1 MEQKA
6 QSQSATDFV
15 LEEAVITSSDGEEF
29 VITDVI
35 TDIDVYEH
43 LDKPYITG
51 VATFLDPESALERIN
66 FYGVEKFFI
75 RLKLPENSAV
85 SIEKTFLISKV
96 VKSIRTND
104 SQNVITIHLLEDIAY
119 LSEMQNVN
127 KSYFGKG
134 YEIISKI
141 VKEFLG
147 KELSK
152 PRDAGPEHELSQDA
166 QGQFGVVIPDMR
178 PLKAADWIKDR
189 ITTSD
194 ASPFYFFST
203 LTNDKLH
210 LLSLSKM
217 LSGEPVNS
225 RTSPYI
231 YSQAFAHA
239 TNPSIDRDSYN
250 IEKFSNPSNDELL
263 KINSNGFLN
272 SQFAFHDVTR
282 NKVIYPGHRQSGNN
296 KDKNRWTAYDM
307 FETRAQIGRALGE
320 KPIKLQDAYPIN
332 AALKEKGGDA
342 QEIQIHQRNSS
353 HLVSNIY
360 SSDLYDAN
368 IYSIGESRSVGEFV
382 ERLDSKG
389 LRHWVVNYSL
399 NFSVPGRNFISG
411 LANLTIGNKYKLL
424 FLAPSTQG
432 QNATQEDTKKSGEYL
447 IYAARHSFTREG
459 YMAHMTGVKLIDT
472 IHTQDNY
479 AYNIDASGPY

>member
-6 QSQSATDFV
+6 QSTSATDIVF
-15 LEEAVITSSDGEEF
+15 EEAVITASNGEEF

-51 VATFLDPESALERIN
+51 VATFLDPESLDERIN
-66 FYGVEKFFI
+66 FYGVEKFDF
-75 RLKLPENSAV
+75 RVKLPESAAL
-85 SIEKTFLISKV
+85 SIEKSFFISKV

-104 SQNVITIHLLEDIAY
+104 SQSVITIHLLEDIGY

-152 PRDAGPEHELSQDA
+152 PRDAGPEYETSQDA

-178 PLKAADWIKDR
+178 PLRAADWIKDR
-189 ITTSD
+189 ITTKD

-210 LLSLSKM
+210 LMSLSRM
-217 LSGEPVNS
+217 LSGEPVNA
-225 RTSPYI
+225 RTSPYK
-231 YSQAFAHA
+231 YSQAFTNAE
-239 TNPSIDRDSYN
+239 NPSIDRDAYN
-250 IEKFSNPSNDELL
+250 IEKYSNPSNDELL

-272 SQFAFHDVTR
+272 SQFAFHDITR
-282 NKVIYPGHRQSGNN
+282 NKVTYPGHRQSGNN
-296 KDKNRWTAYDM
+296 KNKNRWTARDM
-307 FETRAQIGRALGE
+307 YETRTVIGKALG
-320 KPIKLQDAYPIN
+320 KSIKIEEAYPVE
-332 AALKEKGGDA
+332 AGLEEKGGDA
-342 QEIQIHQRNSS
+342 EAVPFHLRNSS
-353 HLVSNIY
+353 NLVSNIY
-360 SSDLYDAN
+360 STDLYDAN
-368 IYSIGESRSVGEFV
+368 IYSLGESRSNGEFL

-411 LANLTIGNKYKLL
+411 LANMTIGNKYKLQ

-432 QNATQEDTKKSGEYL
+432 QNATQEDTKKSGDYL

-459 YMAHMTGVKLIDT
+459 YMAHLTGVKLIDT

-479 AYNIDASGPY
+479 AYNVDASGPY

>member
-1 MEQKA
+1 MEEKQ
-6 QSQSATDFV
+6 QSQSASDFV
-15 LEEAVITSSDGEEF
+15 LEEAVITAADKQEF
-29 VITDVI
+29 DITDVV

-51 VATFLDPESALERIN
+51 LVTFLDPESLSERIN
-66 FYGVEKFFI
+66 FYGVEKFDLK
-75 RLKLPENSAV
+75 LKLPESAA
-85 SIEKTFLISKV
+85 SQIEKTFFVSKV
-96 VKSIRTND
+96 VKNIRTND
-104 SQNVITIHLLEDIAY
+104 SQSVISMHILEDIGY

-134 YEIISKI
+134 YEIVSKI

-147 KELSK
+147 KDLSK
-152 PRDAGPEHELSQDA
+152 PRNAGLEYETSQDA

-189 ITTSD
+189 ITTED

-210 LLSLSKM
+210 LMPLSKM
-217 LSGEPVNS
+217 LSGESVNA
-225 RTSPYI
+225 RTQPYR
-231 YSQAFAHA
+231 YSQAFANA
-239 TNPSIDRDSYN
+239 ERPSIDRDAYN
-250 IEKFSNPSNDELL
+250 IEKYSNPSNDELL

-282 NKVIYPGHRQSGNN
+282 NKVTYPGHRQSGNN

-307 FETRAQIGRALGE
+307 FETRAQLGRALGD
-320 KPIKLQDAYPIN
+320 KPIKLQDAYPIE

-342 QEIQIHQRNSS
+342 EDVQIHQRSSS

-360 SSDLYDAN
+360 STDLYDAN
-368 IYSIGESRSVGEFV
+368 VYSIGESRSVGEFV
-382 ERLDSKG
+382 ERLDSRG

-399 NFSVPGRNFISG
+399 SFTVPGRNFISG
-411 LANLTIGNKYKLL
+411 LANLTIGNKYKLQ
-424 FLAPSTQG
+424 FLAPPTQG
-432 QNATQEDTKKSGEYL
+432 QSATQEDTKKSGDYL
-447 IYAARHSFTREG
+447 IYAARHAFTREG
-459 YMAHMTGVKLIDT
+459 YAVHLTGVKLIDT

-479 AYNIDASGPY
+479 AYNIDTAGPF

>member
-35 TDIDVYEH
+35 TDVDVYEH

-85 SIEKTFLISKV
+85 PIEKTFLISKV

-152 PRDAGPEHELSQDA
+152 PRDAGPEHESSQDA

-203 LTNDKLH
+203 LTNKDLH
-210 LLSLSKM
+210 LVHLSEM
-217 LSGEPVNS
+217 LGDTAVNENIA
-225 RTSPYI
+225 PYRF
-231 YSQAFAHA
+231 SQAYANEENQSIFNQSYSIQRVSA
-239 TNPSIDRDSYN
+239 PST
-250 IEKFSNPSNDELL
+250 DELL

-272 SQFAFHDVTR
+272 SEFAFHDVTR
-282 NKVIYPGHRQSGNN
+282 NKVTYPGHRQSGNN
-296 KDKNRWTAYDM
+296 KNKNRWTARDM
-307 FETRAQIGRALGE
+307 YETRAVLGKALGKFIDLE
-320 KPIKLQDAYPIN
+320 EAYPIE
-332 AALKEKGGDA
+332 AGLEEKGGDA
-342 QEIQIHQRNSS
+342 QAVPFHLRNSS
-353 HLVSNIY
+353 NLVSNIY
-360 SSDLYDAN
+360 STDLYDAN
-368 IYSIGESRSVGEFV
+368 IYSLGESRSNGEFL

-389 LRHWVVNYSL
+389 LRHWTINYSL
-399 NFSVPGRNFISG
+399 DFTLPGRNFISG
-411 LANLTIGNKYKLL
+411 IVHSTIGNKYKLS
-424 FLAPSTQG
+424 FLSPTRQG
-432 QNATQEDTKKSGEYL
+432 QSANQEDHKKSGDYL
-447 IYAARHSFTREG
+447 VYAARHSFTREG
-459 YMAHMTGVKLIDT
+459 YVVHLTGVKLEDKRYENDIPVIQT
-472 IHTQDNY
+472 
-479 AYNIDASGPY
+479 SGPF

>member
-1 MEQKA
+1 MEKKV
-6 QSQSATDFV
+6 QSTSATDIVF
-15 LEEAVITSSDGEEF
+15 EEAVITASNGEEF

-51 VATFLDPESALERIN
+51 VATFLDPESLDERIN
-66 FYGVEKFFI
+66 FYGVEKFDL
-75 RLKLPENSAV
+75 RVKLPESAALA
-85 SIEKTFLISKV
+85 IEKSFFISKV

-104 SQNVITIHLLEDIAY
+104 SQSVITIHLLEDIGY

-134 YEIISKI
+134 YEIISTI

-147 KELSK
+147 KELSQ
-152 PRDAGPEHELSQDA
+152 PRDAGPEYETSQDA

-189 ITTSD
+189 ITTED

-210 LLSLSKM
+210 LLPLSKM
-217 LSGEPVNS
+217 LSGEPVNA
-225 RTSPYI
+225 RTSPYK
-231 YSQAFAHA
+231 YSQAFTNAE
-239 TNPSIDRDSYN
+239 NPSIDRDAYN
-250 IEKFSNPSNDELL
+250 IEKYSNPSNDELL

-320 KPIKLQDAYPIN
+320 KPINLQDAYPIN

-342 QEIQIHQRNSS
+342 QEVQIHQRNSS

-411 LANLTIGNKYKLL
+411 LANMTIGNKYKLQ

-432 QNATQEDTKKSGEYL
+432 QNATQEDTKKSGDYL

-459 YMAHMTGVKLIDT
+459 YMAHLTGVKLIDT
-472 IHTQDNY
+472 IATQDNY
-479 AYNIDASGPY
+479 AYNVDASGPY